1 MPTEL
6 LTAWR
11 VGVRRIMSVRAVE
24 NWLRYIFLTSQ
35 SLLLLS
41 AIVVSF
47 LLPSE
52 SVAGYSLD
60 DKVVKYMRVATFSL
74 ALLVNFAERFLFWCC
89 HAVTDLREDGAWNF
103 RADIIRLFLTEFLI
117 YISFLPSTYLSM
129 ANGTRAVPML
139 FVSALLHFF
148 TAVVMKLL
156 IVVNI
161 TYSLFK
167 ARVNNV
173 SGASKLT
180 SSLLYGICFNTGA
193 QPLLQVIMTVFITYS
208 IPNYDLGYYSLFVL
222 FLVGVVPTSSW
233 FLYFLDVSPW
243 GRFFPISMALDVPPN
258 ERCPEEIDSG
268 IVSSQFQR
276 MYSENMSCKGFTIN
290 LIRLFTSPLFVI
302 THLLF
307 LLACTIVAFYLLN
320 IFLYDGGIVGSISIV
335 VFVLFIVIN
344 FLPLLY
350 GVVIAL
356 ILPFGVCVFPGICA
370 VVQYSVDSG
379 GTAL

>member
-6 LTAWR
+6 LAAWR
-11 VGVRRIMSVRAVE
+11 VGVRRIMSVRAVK
-24 NWLRYIFLTSQ
+24 NWLRYIFLASQ
-35 SLLLLS
+35 SLLLLA
-41 AIVVSF
+41 AIIVSF
-47 LLPSE
+47 LLPSD

-60 DKVVKYMRVATFSL
+60 DKVMRYMRVAAFSL

-103 RADIIRLFLTEFLI
+103 RADIIRLFLTEFFI
-117 YISFLPSTYLSM
+117 FISLLPSIYLSM
-129 ANGTRAVPML
+129 ANGTFVVPMV
-139 FVSALLHFF
+139 FVSGLLHFF
-148 TAVVMKLL
+148 TAIVMKLL

-173 SGASKLT
+173 SGASKLQ
-180 SSLLYGICFNTGA
+180 SRLLYGLCFNTCA
-193 QPLLQVIMTVFITYS
+193 QPLLQVIMTVLITSS
-208 IPNYDLGYYSLFVL
+208 ILNYDLGYDSLFVL
-222 FLVGVVPTSSW
+222 LLVGVVPTSSW

-276 MYSENMSCKGFTIN
+276 MYGENMSCKGFTIN
-290 LIRLFTSPLFVI
+290 LIRMFTSPLFVI

-307 LLACTIVAFYLLN
+307 LLACTIVAFYLLL
-320 IFLYDGGIVGSISIV
+320 FDGGIVGSISIIV
-335 VFVLFIVIN
+335 LVLFIVIN